1 MLGGVGFSPQRVPT
15 ERGGDEAVEGWTRE
29 DWYYEINLAL
39 DLNVWFILKV
49 TEIVETN
56 FFPTNA
62 YAKEGFDQSN
72 YKINI

>member
-1 MLGGVGFSPQRVPT
+1 MWVLVLNECRQREEVTKPS
-15 ERGGDEAVEGWTRE
+15 RRWTRE

-39 DLNVWFILKV
+39 DVNVWFILKV

-62 YAKEGFDQSN
+62 YAKEGFYQSN